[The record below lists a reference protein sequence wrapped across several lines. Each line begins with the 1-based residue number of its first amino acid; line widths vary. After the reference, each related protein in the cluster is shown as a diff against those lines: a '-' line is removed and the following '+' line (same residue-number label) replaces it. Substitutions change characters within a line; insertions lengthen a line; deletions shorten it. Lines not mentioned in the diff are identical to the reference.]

1 MLFLVP
7 ICWKKK
13 ILDLIIFSSLDN
25 DKLNLISKEL
35 NLDLNSKREK
45 IISYCSSL
53 KWKKNYETIKICEIC
68 NIDPRLLPEKKK

>member
-7 ICWKKK
+7 ISSEKNFRFNY
-13 ILDLIIFSSLDN
+13 FSSLDN

-53 KWKKNYETIKICEIC
+53 KWEKNYETIKICEIFKQYRSK
-68 NIDPRLLPEKKK
+68 ITS